1 MYGNL
6 VIDFSF
12 LFFFPPKRKE
22 IIVDGRWKG
31 SEESLS
37 LSLSSLSLSVSLTL
51 FLPVK
56 QRKAKFTLDKELRA
70 GRANRDFEPLCLE
83 SLTKIQIMRSQRWT
97 RDKGIVRRPWLDI
110 SAGKRKTK
118 KRTKCTFFF
127 FFSSPLPD
135 LSRVGHGVNCSRR
148 R

>member
-1 MYGNL
+1 M
-6 VIDFSF
+6 VVE
-12 LFFFPPKRKE
+12 KE
-22 IIVDGRWKG
+22 ARNRN
-31 SEESLS
+31 SSP
-37 LSLSSLSLSVSLTL
+37 SLSLSVFLTL

-110 SAGKRKTK
+110 STGKRKQ
-118 KRTKCTFFF
+118 RNGRNARF
-127 FFSSPLPD
+127 FFSSSRFIACRTRCQLLETPLKEKRTKG
-135 LSRVGHGVNCSRR
+135 SRVNGKGLCTSFPSHF
-148 R
+148 

>member
-1 MYGNL
+1 MVVEKEARNL
-6 VIDFSF
+6 
-12 LFFFPPKRKE
+12 
-22 IIVDGRWKG
+22 
-31 SEESLS
+31 SLS
-37 LSLSSLSLSVSLTL
+37 LSLFSLSLSLSVSLTL